1 MCDRIVI
8 IVKYSLM
15 LEIYPKTQTQIQ
27 IQEIFIE
34 YVKKLCQAII
44 ETLSSFVFRW
54 LPLFLSENKLIELY
68 T

>member
-44 ETLSSFVFRW
+44 ETLSSFVFR
-54 LPLFLSENKLIELY
+54 
-68 T
+68 